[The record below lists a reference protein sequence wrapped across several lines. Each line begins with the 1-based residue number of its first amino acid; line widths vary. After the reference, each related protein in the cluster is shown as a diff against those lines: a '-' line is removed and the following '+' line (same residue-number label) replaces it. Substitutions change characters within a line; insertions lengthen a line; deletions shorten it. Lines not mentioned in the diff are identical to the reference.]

1 MSRET
6 GAGSSVHDDD
16 RGVHVTTFFVIGVV
30 GLVLLAVSLLI
41 GDVLDG
47 ALDLLDGFLGGIF
60 STAVIGGFT
69 AAFGFGGA
77 GALGAG
83 LPMIAAIPVG
93 LGVGVIFGW
102 FAAWL
107 TRLIRDGGS
116 DATIES
122 GDLLGH
128 SGRVV
133 TAIPADGLGTVRVVI
148 GGHSVRRNARAEV
161 PLEAGTEVHV
171 TGVLSPTAVSVAPV
185 WPVGPADEP
194 PALPPQP

>member
-1 MSRET
+1 MRRET
-6 GAGSSVHDDD
+6 GGGISTPGED
-16 RGVHVTTFFVIGVV
+16 RGVGVTTFFVIGVV
-30 GLVLLAVSLLI
+30 GLALLAVSLLV

-47 ALDLLDGFLGGIF
+47 AFDVLDGFLGGIF

-93 LGVGVIFGW
+93 VGVGAVFGW

-122 GDLLGH
+122 SDLLGH

-133 TAIPADGLGTVRVVI
+133 TAIPAEGLGTVRVLI
-148 GGHSVRRNARAEV
+148 GGHSVRRNARAET
-161 PLEAGTEVHV
+161 PLEPGTDVHV
-171 TGVLSPTAVSVAPV
+171 TAVLSPTAVAVAPV
-185 WPVGPADEP
+185 WPLDP
-194 PALPPQP
+194 PALSE

>member
-1 MSRET
+1 M
-6 GAGSSVHDDD
+6 
-16 RGVHVTTFFVIGVV
+16 TTFFVIGVL
-30 GLVLLAVSLLI
+30 GLLLLAVSLFI

-47 ALDLLDGFLGGIF
+47 VFEVLDGFLGGIF

-77 GALGAG
+77 AALGAG
-83 LPMIAAIPVG
+83 LPMIGAV
-93 LGVGVIFGW
+93 GVGIGVGAVFGW

-122 GDLLGH
+122 SDLLGH

-148 GGHSVRRNARAEV
+148 GGHSVRRNARAEAA
-161 PLEAGTEVHV
+161 LEPGTEVHV
-171 TGVLSPTAVSVAPV
+171 TGVLSPTAVTVAPV
-185 WPVGPADEP
+185 WPLESSGEP
-194 PALPPQP
+194 PALPPQS

>member
-1 MSRET
+1 MT
-6 GAGSSVHDDD
+6 A
-16 RGVHVTTFFVIGVV
+16 FFVIGVV
-30 GLVLLAVSLLI
+30 GLLLLAVSLFI

-47 ALDLLDGFLGGIF
+47 AFDLLDGFLGGIF

-83 LPMIAAIPVG
+83 LPTIGAIAV
-93 LGVGVIFGW
+93 GVGVGAVFGW

-116 DATIES
+116 DATLSS
-122 GDLLGH
+122 GDLVGH

-133 TAIPADGLGTVRVVI
+133 DAIPADGLGTVRVVI
-148 GGHSVRRNARAEV
+148 GGHSVRRNARAETAL
-161 PLEAGTEVHV
+161 PPGTEVHV

-185 WPVGPADEP
+185 WPLDP
-194 PALPPQP
+194 PALTE